1 MSKSFKTLILSE
13 EEEKNLLNLLNDKSD
28 WLYSTL
34 VSKHI
39 KITINDEI
47 ALEGKIDVE
56 GKNQCQK

>member
-34 VSKHI
+34 VRKHI
-39 KITINDEI
+39 KITINEEI
-47 ALEGKIDVE
+47 VLEGKIDVD
-56 GKNQCQK
+56 GKTQCQQ

>member
-1 MSKSFKTLILSE
+1 MSESFKILILS